1 MAVARTVLGDIPEQD
16 LGVTFTN
23 EHITFS
29 WGSAR
34 RDLGEL
40 YDWEAVTNRIS
51 DSVAAAKRDYNVNTL
66 VCSSTT
72 EMGRD
77 VDIYAEV
84 SRRTGVNII
93 ASTGSY
99 GQDAALSLY
108 WTMETSDQVEWYLL
122 REITEG
128 VGKNKFKCGNITLA
142 WAANSPT
149 PAEENWMRAAAR
161 VSRQLGTPISCHCTY
176 RDIPSPI
183 RREGTAPPFRLE
195 NPSAPIDR
203 GEVNPG
209 IQMIDILTAEGADPS
224 NIKIDYHMSTGG
236 HIEPLLQVLRRGVC
250 MGFET
255 LSTDEGHRRLVIG
268 TIGALITSG
277 YADHLLLSPQAMGP
291 GWIPKQPQWNQENW
305 TQDHSSLHREV
316 IPLMLKAGI
325 REKDI
330 ESMLVDNPKRFLSF

>member
-1 MAVARTVLGDIPEQD
+1 MAVARTVLGDIPAEQ

-23 EHITFS
+23 EYLTFS

-40 YDWEAVTNRIS
+40 YDQEAVTKRIS

-66 VCSSTT
+66 VSSSTT
-72 EMGRD
+72 ELGRD

-99 GQDAALSLY
+99 GQENAISLY
-108 WTMETSDQVEWYLL
+108 WNQETPDQMEWYLM

-128 VGKNKFKCGNITLA
+128 VGKNNIKCGNITLA
-142 WAANSPT
+142 WAAHSPT
-149 PAEENWMRAAAR
+149 SGEDNWMRAAAR
-161 VSRQLGTPISCHCTY
+161 ISRELATPISCHCRY
-176 RDIPSPI
+176 PEFRPQVQIQGAVPVIPP
-183 RREGTAPPFRLE
+183 EY
-195 NPSAPIDR
+195 PSAPIDAD
-203 GEVNPG
+203 EVNPG
-209 IQMIDILTAEGADPS
+209 TQMIDVMISEGADPS

-236 HIEPLLQVLRRGVC
+236 HIEPLLQVLRRGVS

-255 LSTDEGHRRLVIG
+255 LSISPGHIQTVIG

-277 YADHLLLSPQAMGP
+277 YVDHLLLGPQTMGP
-291 GWIPKQPQWNQENW
+291 GWIPKQPQWHRENW
-305 TQDHSSLHREV
+305 NQDHSYLHREV
-316 IPLMLKAGI
+316 IPLMLKVGI
-325 REKDI
+325 RETDI
-330 ESMLVDNPKRFLSF
+330 EKMLVDNPKRFLSF